1 MTINISSINRYV
13 LTSSS
18 DLSGFSFIVNNTL
31 TENQLTLVNV
41 CNRAFKKK
49 QTLINL
55 TQGINFKII
64 KQVPIPL
71 SFQTTRSKQ
80 HKYSRLLSDVEEY
93 SSIFLRVSERVQFST
108 RLAASR
114 VVMRC
119 DMVTARE
126 FANLTI
132 NYFRQLQLLWMKK
145 KGLRSLFT

>member
-1 MTINISSINRYV
+1 MMFATNPLKIY
-13 LTSSS
+13 
-18 DLSGFSFIVNNTL
+18 
-31 TENQLTLVNV
+31 
-41 CNRAFKKK
+41 FKSYKK
-49 QTLINL
+49 L
-55 TQGINFKII
+55 TQGFNLKIV

-93 SSIFLRVSERVQFST
+93 TSIFLRVSERVQFST
-108 RLAASR
+108 RLGASR

-132 NYFRQLQLLWMKK
+132 NYFRQL
-145 KGLRSLFT
+145 